1 MAKKVTLKDVAA
13 HAGVS
18 VASVSMILS
27 RSGVDNFNKETVEKV
42 YASAAEL
49 GYKNKK
55 GHNFKTGAI
64 PNKLIKIIVPTL
76 FDQHYTTIA
85 QGIDNA
91 ARENGYLTAV
101 NATYWEP
108 ERERAYLEK
117 ANMDNVAGVV
127 FTMLPQN
134 KDLVYELNRRIP
146 VVVVGDKR
154 GDMELATVDMNNYNA
169 GYILGQ
175 HLTELGHRRIAFIST
190 SLDDK
195 HMSRV
200 RRCQGLKAAC
210 DEVGARLYIY
220 SKNIYP
226 EDEAADLT
234 IEAGAGYEMGTKCI
248 KEHPDTTAMVGV
260 NDVVAYGIYRVC
272 KLNDFEVGK
281 DLSIC
286 GIDNLFPS
294 QFICVD
300 MTSVDSNL
308 FECGDSAF
316 KLISEKMRNYE
327 KHGTYISMTHIE
339 FINTVQARKTTG
351 PVRKYDE
358 LHLKEHK

>member
-1 MAKKVTLKDVAA
+1 MAKKVTLKDIADI
-13 HAGVS
+13 AGVS
-18 VASVSMILS
+18 IASVSMILS

-42 YASAAEL
+42 YAVAAQL
-49 GYKNKK
+49 GYTNKR
-55 GHNFKTGAI
+55 GHNFSTGSI

-76 FDQHYTTIA
+76 FNQHYTTIA

-91 ARENGYLTAV
+91 AREHGFLTAV

-134 KDLVYELNRRIP
+134 RDLVYELNRRIP

-190 SLDDK
+190 SLDDR

-220 SKNIYP
+220 QKNIIP
-226 EDEAADLT
+226 DEEAADLE
-234 IEAGAGYEMGTKCI
+234 IEAKTGYALSTQCI
-248 KEHPDTTAMVGV
+248 AEHPDTTAMVAV
-260 NDVVAYGIYRVC
+260 NDVVGYGIYRLC

-294 QFICVD
+294 KFLCVD

-316 KLISEKMRNYE
+316 KLIHEKMRNYE

-351 PVRKYDE
+351 PVREYE
-358 LHLKEHK
+358 NLKLKV